1 MLTGEDVRVRGQK
14 RRMREEMTLT
24 LTIKAA
30 IVAAGALVPLAAL
43 DVVLLERDERRDAR
57 ALEGDEEAVES
68 PASVIASTKEGIA
81 LGVVIVLPVKE
92 EERHSRGDVP
102 GGPAVD
108 AWIVMDCDGLREREV
123 YN

>member
-1 MLTGEDVRVRGQK
+1 MLIRLPSVRRAELDVR
-14 RRMREEMTLT
+14 
-24 LTIKAA
+24 AA
-30 IVAAGALVPLAAL
+30 QGRLQLR

-57 ALEGDEEAVES
+57 ALWRATRRPSS

-81 LGVVIVLPVKE
+81 LGVVIVLPVKG

-108 AWIVMDCDGLREREV
+108 ATGALTTRELHVLVWER
-123 YN
+123 